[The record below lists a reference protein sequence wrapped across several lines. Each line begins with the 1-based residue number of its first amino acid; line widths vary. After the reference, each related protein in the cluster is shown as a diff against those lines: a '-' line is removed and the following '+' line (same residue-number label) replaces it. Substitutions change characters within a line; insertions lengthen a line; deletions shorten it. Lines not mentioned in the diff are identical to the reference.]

1 MPAKT
6 DFNVSPY
13 WDDFNINKDFYRV
26 LFRPGF
32 AVQARELTQ
41 LQTILQNQIEQFG
54 NHFFKEGTIVIPGS
68 VAYDDK
74 YFAIKFQ
81 ASFSGTAISTYLS
94 QYVGAIITGGTSG
107 VTAEVIG
114 YDLAVSGGDPD
125 TLYVKYISSNTT
137 DNTTTTF
144 TDDEEISANKAISSY
159 NSGEASAQLLATNA
173 SFTGS
178 AASVTEGIFFVRGFM
193 CRTSGQ
199 TVVLE
204 KYSNAPSYRIGFTVT
219 ETLVTPE
226 DDSSLLDNA
235 QGSSNYAAK
244 GAHRLKITLTLA
256 KKTLTTSE
264 DTNFIELA
272 RIDGG
277 RVVHRKKATEY
288 SIVADMLARRTSDES
303 GDYVVDHFDIEP
315 RENLNDGT
323 NRGIYTA
330 AQGGVETK
338 DTLVIS
344 PGKAYVEGYE
354 VDKQNASFVN
364 IDKART
370 TKSINNDTVPF
381 SLGNYAKVDNI
392 YSQPDVSL
400 VGTSIDPFK
409 TVYLYDK
416 QTPAAATN
424 QGRGY
429 SYGTEIGRARSRAFE
444 FASGVSGNI
453 DATYHHYL
461 FDVSMYTQIQIT
473 ANVTLS
479 ASALVTGVISGATGF
494 VTVAV
499 TNSTSFYLMQVEGA
513 FQTGETI
520 TSSVSGDSVGV
531 GTISEITVYDFNANA
546 KQIFGIQTGI
556 NYTADIELDQSL
568 TLSGE
573 VTTAAGGATTLSG
586 TNTKFLTELTEGD
599 VIQLPS
605 GVAGITEEFRV
616 GAITN
621 NTTLV
626 FEVTGTGPTSATT
639 QLTSA
644 KAVRIRAKIT
654 EEEETV
660 LVYKMPKENV
670 KSLLTGGNS
679 DTTYSFRKQF
689 IGTTASGAATFT
701 AGTGETFDSASLGRA
716 YTLAKITAGTG
727 SLAAGTILNL
737 SSSKPVST
745 NITGTGTQTL
755 TITDTTLLGNGADVF
770 LTASITVPTK
780 LQKAKTANKMKTRII
795 ASNASTGTASDV
807 FGERVMDSAINLAY
821 ADVYKLHAVY
831 ESTAIATAP
840 TTPTLTVSNATGTMT
855 VGEVITGTSSG
866 ATGRVILHSPAT
878 TITYVVLTGT
888 FTTNDQVVGSSSG
901 YIATV
906 TATAIGSRDVTAT
919 FLLDTGQRD
928 SFYDL
933 GRATRKPAAVI
944 PTGQLLFV
952 YDYFGHGAG
961 DYFSVDSY
969 TGQVDYSEIPEYS
982 ASKVDP
988 ESKAPIGFYELR
1000 DSLDFRPSVQDQT
1013 APTVAPFAFATKN
1026 FEGAGASAGNMV
1038 VPDDNIRCDF
1048 SFYLG
1053 RLDLLYLDT
1062 LGNFILKAG
1071 IPAEDP
1077 HWPQI
1082 DNVNMLIA
1090 KISIAPYTFTPER
1103 DVIIGFKYTRRYTM
1117 QDIGKLH
1124 KRIGN
1129 LEYATALGL
1138 LERQTDSFQLF
1149 DENGLDRFKSGFIV
1163 DTFYGHNIG
1172 NPKNRDYECSMDSA
1186 IGHLRPMS
1194 SQYMVKLIEEN
1205 TTDTTRASYGYQK
1218 TGDLITLPYTHTP
1231 QTIQPY
1237 ASRVESVN
1245 PFSVTLWTGKL
1256 TLEPD
1261 SDIWMDT
1268 VRAPAVT
1275 MNVEGNYDQMLQ
1287 EQGGNATLDTVW
1299 DAWNVTWTGN
1309 ARTTGGGRSR
1319 ETNPNG
1325 SGSAGNLI
1333 RWVTTEASTTVDA
1346 RRERTGTNTR
1356 LVERIETRSTGDR
1369 IINLEVVPWIRAS
1382 QVNFT
1387 ATGMKPNTRVYAFFD
1402 RVDINAEVK
1411 PTLTNAVNTTLN
1423 GALTKTATTITVA
1436 ANGTVGFPTTGTL
1449 GIGSTTVTDWQGIG
1463 FLAQEQCTYTGKT
1476 ANTFTGVTRNTGFQ
1490 FDEPQEWATGTAVSN
1505 ETYGTPLVT
1514 NTVGTLYGR
1523 FSIPNTETKR
1533 FRVGTRTFRLTDSS
1547 SNSLIPG
1554 TVETASEAQYTAS
1567 GMVQTKQE
1575 VIVSTRNG
1583 ERVQETTT
1591 EEDTTT
1597 ITTGGARTVGN
1608 WYDPLAQT
1616 VLCDQPNGMFVTKL
1630 DVFFSEKDDAL
1641 PVWCEIRDVKNGY
1654 PGRTILPFSKVT
1666 LQPAEVSVSADTAST
1681 ATTFT
1686 FSSPVFLQ
1694 QGQEAAIVLAS
1705 NSPNYKVWIARL
1717 GEVEIGGTR
1726 TISSQPTLGS
1736 LFKSQNASTWTPSQ
1750 YEDLKFTLYRANFT
1764 TGSTSSF
1771 TMVNEELAAADPSNL
1786 TALEQPI
1793 RLGGGQ
1799 TAGIPTLSNNPIDTK
1814 LTQPLAKINLK
1825 NHGMYSTSNHV
1836 KIAGVTS
1843 DIGSS
1848 ALNGAM
1854 TNSTTGTVN
1863 VDDSSNW
1870 PSAGYVLID
1879 SEIIYY
1885 SSKPNATSISIPVSG
1900 GRAQG
1905 STTAAAHEDN
1915 SIVHLYMLGGIP
1927 LTEINKTHT
1936 AIAGIETDSFLV
1948 STTTSATASVS
1959 GGGRG
1964 VQCTRNIHMDVMQP
1978 LVQTMEVPGTTITAQ
1993 VQTTTASSVN
2003 GSQTAFTRTTSANAY
2018 AVPLNEDTY
2027 FDAPNMVASR
2037 INETGQTTLGGNKSF
2052 RLTASLSS
2060 TDSAVSPV
2068 IDTSRMGLIA
2078 VANRLNEIDS
2088 SSDIGAL
2095 SIYHSST
2102 SATGDNNNAIYIT
2115 KKITLTQAATAL
2127 QVIFDAVQM
2136 SEADIQVLYKTLRVD
2151 TSEEFDDIGWT
2162 AFTDPTV
2169 PLSKS
2174 RTDFKE
2180 YKYLVG
2186 KNSLGVGTDLNEFVA
2201 FAIKIVLQGS
2211 NSSLPPLIQDFR
2223 TIAFQA

>member
-13 WDDFNINKDFYRV
+13 WDDFNISKDFYRV

-68 VAYDDK
+68 VAYDDQ
-74 YFAIKFQ
+74 YFAVKFQ
-81 ASFSGTAISTYLS
+81 STFSGTALSTYLN

-107 VTAEVIG
+107 VTAEVVGFDI
-114 YDLAVSGGDPD
+114 AISGGDPD

-137 DNTTTTF
+137 DNSTTIF
-144 TDDEEISANKAISSY
+144 TDDEEISANKTISSY
-159 NSGEASAQLLATNA
+159 AAGVASAQLQATSA

-193 CRTSGQ
+193 CRTTAQ
-199 TVVLE
+199 TITLD
-204 KYSNAPSYRIGFTVT
+204 KYSSTPSYRIGFTIT

-226 DDSSLLDNA
+226 DDPSLLDNA

-256 KKTLTTSE
+256 KKTLTTAD
-264 DTNFIELA
+264 DTDFIELA
-272 RIDGG
+272 RVDNGK
-277 RVVHRKKATEY
+277 VVHRKKATEY
-288 SIVADMLARRTSDES
+288 SIVADMLARRTADES
-303 GDYVVDHFDIEP
+303 GDYVVNHFDIEP

-344 PGKAYVEGYE
+344 PGKAYVAGYE

-370 TKSINNDTVPF
+370 TKTIDNDTVPF
-381 SLGNYAKVDNI
+381 SLGNYAKVDNV

-400 VGTSIDPFK
+400 VGTSVDPFK

-416 QTPAAATN
+416 QTPTVATN

-429 SYGTEIGRARSRAFE
+429 SYGTQIGRARSRAFE
-444 FASGVSGNI
+444 FASGVPGAIN
-453 DATYHHYL
+453 ATYHHYL
-461 FDVSMYTQIQIT
+461 FDVSMYTKILIG

-479 ASALVTGVISGATGF
+479 ASALVTGATSGATGF
-494 VTVAV
+494 VTIAA
-499 TNSTSFYLMQVEGA
+499 TATQTFHLMQVEGA
-513 FQTGETI
+513 FQAGEAI

-531 GTISEITVYDFNANA
+531 GLISEITVYDFNANA
-546 KQIFGIQTGI
+546 KQIFGDQTGI
-556 NYTADIELDQSL
+556 DYTADIELDQSL
-568 TLSGE
+568 TISGE
-573 VTTAAGGATTLSG
+573 VTTPAGGATTLSG
-586 TNTKFLTELTEGD
+586 TNTKFQTELVVGD

-605 GVAGITEEFRV
+605 GAAGVTEKFRV

-621 NTTLV
+621 NTNLT
-626 FEVTGTGPTSATT
+626 FEITGTGTASATNKITSAR
-639 QLTSA
+639 
-644 KAVRIRAKIT
+644 AVRIRAKIT

-670 KSLLTGGNS
+670 KSLLSGGNS

-689 IGTTASGAATFT
+689 VGTTASGAATFT

-716 YTLAKITAGTG
+716 YTLAVVVAGTG
-727 SLAAGTILNL
+727 NAVAGDILNL
-737 SSSKPVST
+737 SSTKPGST
-745 NITGTGTQTL
+745 SITGTGTQTL
-755 TITDTTLLGNGADVF
+755 TITDATILGNGADVF

-780 LQKAKTANKMKTRII
+780 LQKAKTANKMKTRVIS
-795 ASNASTGTASDV
+795 SNASAGGSSNV

-831 ESTAIATAP
+831 ESTTIASPAGDP

-878 TITYVVLTGT
+878 TITYVALTGT
-888 FTTNDQVVGSSSG
+888 FTTNDQVAGSSSG
-901 YIATV
+901 YIATI
-906 TATAIGSRDVTAT
+906 TATATGSRDITSS

-933 GRATRKPAAVI
+933 GRAVRKPDAVI
-944 PTGQLLFV
+944 PTGQLLLV

-1013 APTVAPFAFATKN
+1013 APTIAPFAFGSKF
-1026 FEGAGASAGNMV
+1026 FEGAGASAGNMI

-1053 RLDLLYLDT
+1053 RLDLLYLDS
-1062 LGNFILKAG
+1062 LGNFVLKAG
-1071 IPAEDP
+1071 ISAEDP
-1077 HWPQI
+1077 HWPQV

-1090 KISIAPYTFTPER
+1090 KISIAPYTFSPER
-1103 DVIIGFKYTRRYTM
+1103 DVIIGFQYTRRYTM

-1149 DENGLDRFKSGFIV
+1149 DENGFDRFKSGFIV

-1172 NPKNRDYECSMDSA
+1172 NPINRDYECSMDSA
-1186 IGHLRPMS
+1186 VGHLRPMS

-1205 TTDTTRASYGYQK
+1205 TTDVTRASYGYTK

-1256 TLEPD
+1256 TLDPD
-1261 SDIWMDT
+1261 TDIWMDT
-1268 VRAPAVT
+1268 ERAPSVT
-1275 MNVEGNYDQMLQ
+1275 MNVEGNYDQMLN

-1333 RWVTTEASTTVDA
+1333 RWVTTEATTTVDA
-1346 RRERTGTNTR
+1346 KRERTGTNTR
-1356 LVERIETRSTGDR
+1356 LVERIETQSTGDR
-1369 IINLEVVPWIRAS
+1369 IINLEVVPWIRAG

-1402 RVDINAEVK
+1402 RVDVNAEVK
-1411 PTLTNAVNTTLN
+1411 PTLTSAENTTLN
-1423 GALTKTATTITVA
+1423 GALTKTATTVTVV
-1436 ANGTVGFPTTGTL
+1436 TTTGFPATGTI
-1449 GIGSTTVTDWQGIG
+1449 GVGSTATTDWQGVG
-1463 FLAQEQCTYTGKT
+1463 FIAQEQMTYTGKT
-1476 ANTFTGVTRNTGFQ
+1476 STTFTGVTRNTGFQ
-1490 FDEPQEWATGTAVSN
+1490 FDEPQEWVTGSAVSN

-1514 NTVGTLYGR
+1514 NIVGTLYGR
-1523 FSIPNTETKR
+1523 FTIPATETKR

-1547 SNSLIPG
+1547 TNSLVVG
-1554 TVETASEAQYTAS
+1554 TVETATEAPYTAS

-1575 VIVSTRNG
+1575 VILSVRNG
-1583 ERVQETTT
+1583 ERVQETVT
-1591 EEDTTT
+1591 EEDSTTLT
-1597 ITTGGARTVGN
+1597 SGGGRTVGN

-1616 VLCDQPNGMFVTKL
+1616 ILCDQTNGMFLTKL

-1641 PVWCEIRDVKNGY
+1641 PVWCEVRDVKNGY

-1666 LQPAEVSVSADTAST
+1666 LQPADVNTSATSAT

-1686 FSSPVFLQ
+1686 FPSPVFLQ

-1726 TISSQPTLGS
+1726 TISAQPTLGS

-1750 YEDLKFTLYRANFT
+1750 YEDLKFTIYRANFT
-1764 TGSTSSF
+1764 TDSTSSF
-1771 TMVNEELAAADPSNL
+1771 TMVNEELTAADPNNL
-1786 TALEQPI
+1786 TAIDKPV

-1799 TAGIPTLSNNPIDTK
+1799 TAGIPTLLNNPIDTK
-1814 LTQPLAKINLK
+1814 LTQAFAKINLK
-1825 NHGMYSTSNHV
+1825 NHGMYSTTNHV
-1836 KIAGVTS
+1836 KIAGVIS

-1848 ALNGAM
+1848 ALNGAL
-1854 TNSTTGTVN
+1854 TNSTVGNIN
-1863 VDDSSNW
+1863 VDDASLW
-1870 PSAGYVLID
+1870 PATGYVLID
-1879 SEIIYY
+1879 SEVIAYTGAGGTQITI
-1885 SSKPNATSISIPVSG
+1885 PNLASRGQG
-1900 GRAQG
+1900 G
-1905 STTAAAHEDN
+1905 TTAAPHEDN

-1936 AIAGIETDSFLV
+1936 SIAGIETDSFLV

-1959 GGGRG
+1959 GGGKG
-1964 VQCTRNIHMDVMQP
+1964 VRCTRNIHMDVMQP
-1978 LVQTMEVPGTTITAQ
+1978 LVQTMEVPSTLITAQ

-2003 GSQTAFTRTTSANAY
+2003 GSQTAFARTAAANAY
-2018 AVPLNEDTY
+2018 DVPLNEDTY
-2027 FDAPNMVASR
+2027 FDAPNMVASQ
-2037 INETGQTTLGGNKSF
+2037 INETGQTTLAGNKSF

-2078 VANRLNEIDS
+2078 IGNRLNNIDS
-2088 SSDIGAL
+2088 SSDLGGL
-2095 SIYHSST
+2095 SIYHPST

-2115 KKITLTQAATAL
+2115 KKITLTQAATAI

-2151 TSEEFDDIGWT
+2151 TSEEFDDIAWT
-2162 AFTDPTV
+2162 AFTNPTI

-2211 NSSLPPLIQDFR
+2211 NSSLPPVVQDFR
-2223 TIAFQA
+2223 AIAFQA